1 MMSSDTT
8 DLVFSFITTFIQKNG
23 HAPSQR
29 EIARGCY
36 LAQSSVR
43 YHLAKLKAEGR
54 ISYDRGK
61 ARALTIV
68 HH

>member
-1 MMSSDTT
+1 MLQVSTQ
-8 DLVFSFITTFIQKNG
+8 DLVFSYISTFIQQHG

-43 YHLAKLKAEGR
+43 YHLAKLKAEGK
-54 ISYDRGK
+54 ISYKHGQ
-61 ARALTIV
+61 ARSLVIRS
-68 HH
+68 

>member
-8 DLVFSFITTFIQKNG
+8 SLVFSYISTFIQQHG

-43 YHLAKLKAEGR
+43 YHLAKLKADGR
-54 ISYDRGK
+54 ISYDPGK
-61 ARALTIV
+61 ARNLTITK
-68 HH
+68 H